1 MYSNED
7 RQNNR
12 SNNIALKI
20 AANSSHVFCI
30 DEKELLV
37 FDVNFV
43 LLSRLAVPNAI
54 QLVSIACSNDGTL
67 ITNARNG
74 DSFFKFTPN
83 EQLQYVKTVHTKNI
97 SPDTKHQLSRARM
110 GYNDGGRGG
119 YYVIE
124 NNQFLI

>member
-1 MYSNED
+1 MLFNED

-12 SNNIALKI
+12 SNNNIAIKI

-43 LLSRLAVPNAI
+43 LLSRLPVANAT

-67 ITNARNG
+67 ITNARSDDG
-74 DSFFKFTPN
+74 SFFKFTPN
-83 EQLQYVKTVHTKNI
+83 DQQ
-97 SPDTKHQLSRARM
+97 
-110 GYNDGGRGG
+110 
-119 YYVIE
+119 
-124 NNQFLI
+124 